1 MNGERRRSREIQ
13 EAIIRTIPGGTRCYL
28 WDIGSESM
36 SKEHL
41 VLQADMNVL
50 VRPGYGPMYGAL
62 KEMAYGTNGDARDV
76 VRQIP
81 GMKSIISHGSAMD
94 QTIGLMAE
102 QYSDADAILMAVSTD
117 GRIGLL
123 FLDEGISPDL
133 QDLR

>member
-1 MNGERRRSREIQ
+1 
-13 EAIIRTIPGGTRCYL
+13 
-28 WDIGSESM
+28 M